1 MAPVPGTAAHD
12 EVRVHVAGY
21 EGVLSARKTA
31 REMAVKLGF
40 TLADTTR
47 VTTAVSEVARNIARF
62 AWSGVVVLK
71 AEHSHGTPA
80 LTVEAIDSGPGIPD
94 LNLAVEDGHGTV
106 DGLGLGLSSARQLM
120 DEFSVVSRA
129 GEGTTIKM
137 RKSA

>member
-1 MAPVPGTAAHD
+1 M
-12 EVRVHVAGY
+12 
-21 EGVLSARKTA
+21 
-31 REMAVKLGF
+31 KLGF

-80 LTVEAIDSGPGIPD
+80 LTVEAIDSGPGMPD
-94 LNLAVEDGHGTV
+94 LSLAVEDGYGTV
-106 DGLGLGLSSARQLM
+106 DGLGLGLSSARRLM

-129 GEGTTIKM
+129 GDGTTIKM

>member
-1 MAPVPGTAAHD
+1 MAQVPHTAPRD

-21 EGVLSARKTA
+21 EGVLSARKAA

-62 AWSGVVVLK
+62 AWSGVVVLR

-80 LTVEAIDSGPGIPD
+80 LTVEAIDSGPGIADPS
-94 LNLAVEDGHGTV
+94 LVVEDGYGTA
-106 DGLGLGLSSARQLM
+106 DSLGLGLSSARRLM

-129 GEGTTIKM
+129 GDGTTVKM